1 MIIDDFVRDEQNEVW
16 AICGDQKIHL
26 DAAYI
31 AANKPQVG
39 DEIAQAEPEAVEPEV
54 VEQIVEV
61 IAEPVIEAE
70 PVVETIEPAVE
81 EVVIEQ
87 PQE

>member
-16 AICGDQKIHL
+16 AICGDQKVHL
-26 DAAYI
+26 DASYLAI
-31 AANKPQVG
+31 NKPQIG
-39 DEIAQAEPEAVEPEV
+39 DEIAQAEPM
-54 VEQIVEV
+54 
-61 IAEPVIEAE
+61 IEAE

>member
-31 AANKPQVG
+31 VANKPQIG
-39 DEIAQAEPEAVEPEV
+39 DEIAQAEPVEVELI
-54 VEQIVEV
+54 VEQPVEQLK
-61 IAEPVIEAE
+61 IEDVKPKE
-70 PVVETIEPAVE
+70 
-81 EVVIEQ
+81 
-87 PQE
+87 

>member
-1 MIIDDFVRDEQNEVW
+1 MIIDDFVRDENNEVW

-39 DEIAQAEPEAVEPEV
+39 DEIAQAEPEVVQEV
-54 VEQIVEV
+54 V
-61 IAEPVIEAE
+61 IEE
-70 PVVETIEPAVE
+70 PVVEQPAEQLVIE
-81 EVVIEQ
+81 EVVNEE